1 LGDHRR
7 NISHYEKRGLRNLY
21 IEKDASPMMK
31 IRSLEIDAYFLSDLT
46 SAFAKADGR
55 RGAVAMA
62 LEGRDL
68 SRGTG

>member
-1 LGDHRR
+1 
-7 NISHYEKRGLRNLY
+7 LY

-31 IRSLEIDAYFLSDLT
+31 IRSHEIDAYFLSDLT